1 MWDLAGIWHGSTS
14 LLASGETW
22 GILSLTGGA
31 IKDKCH
37 LCLGLEQNLP
47 KSHTTESANTEQG
60 QVLQASSETSNLTLL
75 ST

>member
-47 KSHTTESANTEQG
+47 KSHTTESANTEQRAG
-60 QVLQASSETSNLTLL
+60 ATSK
-75 ST
+75 